1 MRTTKHLLLWSS
13 LGALLLL
20 GWAAYAENFR
30 QEWRLLQAGYRDR
43 LPADRRAEFSVQLRQ
58 IVVPALNSADRC
70 VTCHLGMSPGDT
82 ALPGDKVFG
91 PHPNVNHDP
100 AQFGCTVC
108 HGGQGRATVKADAHG
123 DVHHWPE
130 PMIPRRHAY
139 AGCGACH
146 THLSVPDTASLDR
159 GRALFER
166 HDCLACH
173 RMEGRGGTLRPAG
186 GAGGMEGPDLT
197 AAGGRGYDRG
207 WYAGHLAQLDKE
219 RAGVMGGRAEPAA
232 AGGVARPWRASFA
245 PIPAGDLQ
253 AIDVYLDS
261 RVGAP
266 GLVEAKALF
275 HSIGCRGCHSIAGVG
290 GDDGPDLTREG
301 QRDPG
306 QLGLTRATGGAA
318 ATDGAAA
325 IGGAALTGWLA
336 DHFRAPARVVAG
348 SAMPEIGL
356 TESQIDM
363 LTFYMLSLRRSDYP
377 EALWP
382 KDRIRAERF
391 GEREFATDGPTL
403 YGTYC
408 AACHGRQGEGMRF
421 PGITAFPAIA
431 NPDFLA
437 IASDDFLRQ
446 TIRRGRPGR
455 RMPAWGEKEGG
466 LRAGEI
472 DAVIAQVRLIGGG
485 VAARPDPRP
494 ARWAHGDAATG
505 ARLYAD
511 ACASCHGANGE
522 GGEGPALHNR
532 VLLEA
537 AGDTYLF
544 ETIRRGRRGTSMAAF
559 SDASPVRRTL
569 EDEEIESI
577 VTHIRTWE
585 VKR

>member
-1 MRTTKHLLLWSS
+1 
-13 LGALLLL
+13 
-20 GWAAYAENFR
+20 
-30 QEWRLLQAGYRDR
+30 
-43 LPADRRAEFSVQLRQ
+43 
-58 IVVPALNSADRC
+58 
-70 VTCHLGMSPGDT
+70 
-82 ALPGDKVFG
+82 
-91 PHPNVNHDP
+91 
-100 AQFGCTVC
+100 
-108 HGGQGRATVKADAHG
+108 
-123 DVHHWPE
+123 
-130 PMIPRRHAY
+130 
-139 AGCGACH
+139 
-146 THLSVPDTASLDR
+146 
-159 GRALFER
+159 
-166 HDCLACH
+166 
-173 RMEGRGGTLRPAG
+173 
-186 GAGGMEGPDLT
+186 MEGPDLT

-207 WYAGHLAQLDKE
+207 WHAGHLAQLEKE
-219 RAGVMGGRAEPAA
+219 R
-232 AGGVARPWRASFA
+232 GGVAGGSAEPVVAGTAGVTPRWQTSFA

-253 AIDVYLDS
+253 TIDIYLGS

-275 HSIGCRGCHSIAGVG
+275 HSIGCRGCHSIAGIG

-306 QLGLTRATGGAA
+306 TLGLTQGAGGGGPAGGAVPTGGAR
-318 ATDGAAA
+318 
-325 IGGAALTGWLA
+325 LTGWLA

-356 TESQIDM
+356 TDEQIDR

-421 PGITAFPAIA
+421 PGTTAFPAIA

-437 IASDDFLRQ
+437 IASDEFLRQ

-466 LRAGEI
+466 LRPDEI
-472 DAVIAQVRLIGGG
+472 DAVIAQVRRIGGG
-485 VAARPDPRP
+485 VQARPDPRP
-494 ARWAHGDAATG
+494 ARWADGDKTAG

-511 ACASCHGANGE
+511 ACASCHGVNGE

-537 AGDTYLF
+537 ATDTYLH

-559 SDASPVRRTL
+559 SDASPARRTL
-569 EDEEIESI
+569 EDQEIEAI
-577 VTHIRTWE
+577 VTHIRSWE

>member
-1 MRTTKHLLLWSS
+1 MRATKHLLLWSS
-13 LGALLLL
+13 LGSLLLL
-20 GWAAYAENFR
+20 GWAAFAENFR
-30 QEWRLLQAGYRDR
+30 QEWRLLQAAYRDR
-43 LPADRRAEFSVQLRQ
+43 LPADRRAEFNTQLRQ

-82 ALPGDKVFG
+82 AIPGDKVFG
-91 PHPNVNHDP
+91 PHPNVGHDP

-108 HGGQGRATVKADAHG
+108 HGGQGRATTKADAHG
-123 DVHHWPE
+123 DVRHWPE
-130 PMIPRRHAY
+130 PMIPRRLAY

-146 THLSVPDTASLDR
+146 THLAVSDAAGLER

-173 RMEGRGGTLRPAG
+173 RMEGRGGTIRPG

-197 AAGGRGYDRG
+197 ASGARGYDRG
-207 WYAGHLAQLDKE
+207 WHAGHVARLEKE
-219 RAGVMGGRAEPAA
+219 RAGGAATGAA
-232 AGGVARPWRASFA
+232 AKRPWQASFA
-245 PIPAGDLQ
+245 PIAAADLQ
-253 AIDVYLDS
+253 AIGVYLDS
-261 RVGAP
+261 RAGAP

-275 HSIGCRGCHSIAGVG
+275 HSIGCRGCHSIGGVG

-306 QLGLTRATGGAA
+306 QLAA
-318 ATDGAAA
+318 ARAADGTHRT
-325 IGGAALTGWLA
+325 GGAALTGWLA

-356 TESQIDM
+356 TDDQIDR

-421 PGITAFPAIA
+421 PGATAFPAIA

-446 TIRRGRPGR
+446 TIQRGRPGR

-466 LRAGEI
+466 LRADEI
-472 DAVIAQVRLIGGG
+472 DAVVAQVRRIGGG
-485 VAARPDPRP
+485 VQARPDPRP
-494 ARWAHGDAATG
+494 ARWAAGDVAAG

-511 ACASCHGANGE
+511 ACASCHGADGQ

-537 AGDTYLF
+537 ATDTYLF
-544 ETIRRGRRGTSMAAF
+544 ETIKRGRRGTSMAAF
-559 SDASPVRRTL
+559 SDASPARRTL
-569 EDEEIESI
+569 EDDEIEAI
-577 VTHIRTWE
+577 VTHIRSWE